1 MHVTISAKHMDLTG
15 PVREYVERKMAKLP
29 HFFDRL
35 QEIRVVIER
44 IPNGYHVE
52 VMSDVE
58 HHRDFVANSRH
69 RDLYACVDLVTDR
82 AVRQLHEWKDRI
94 RGARKHLPGRRRR
107 S

>member
-1 MHVTISAKHMDLTG
+1 MNITISAKHMELTD
-15 PVREYVERKMAKLP
+15 PIREYVHRKVSKLP

-35 QEIRVVIER
+35 QEIRVVIEHVKD
-44 IPNGYHVE
+44 GYHVE

-58 HHRDFVANSRH
+58 HHKDFVANCQH

-82 AVRQLHEWKDRI
+82 AVRQLHEWKERLRDSK
-94 RGARKHLPGRRRR
+94 KHTPATP

>member
-1 MHVTISAKHMDLTG
+1 MHVTISARHMDLTE
-15 PVREYVERKMAKLP
+15 PIRAYVERKMAKLP

-94 RGARKHLPGRRRR
+94 RGARKHLPGRQRRT
-107 S
+107 

>member
-1 MHVTISAKHMDLTG
+1 MNITISAKHMDLTE
-15 PVREYVERKMAKLP
+15 PIRTYVNQKVSKLP
-29 HFFDRL
+29 HFFNRL
-35 QEIRVVIER
+35 QEIRVIIEK

-58 HHRDFVANSRH
+58 HHKDFVANSQH

-94 RGARKHLPGRRRR
+94 RGEKKHQRIRT
-107 S
+107 SNI